1 MQKVN
6 FLQKILIV
14 IEVQIPT
21 KVVCRIINCY
31 TILQKLSAAR
41 PTKVVCKI
49 INCYIILQK
58 LSAARPTNIDCRII
72 IVIIFCRNFL
82 QPGLR
87 HSSLKKCPLAP
98 KTFCRPN
105 YFLGTWFPGSPIFC
119 TSAWDVES
127 KVWTK
132 SVKNWLRFKHLKWLR
147 LVEIWCGFLYFVR
160 IGPGM

>member
-119 TSAWDVES
+119 TSGLVNNLC
-127 KVWTK
+127 VCVIRI
-132 SVKNWLRFKHLKWLR
+132 VKLCQEKQCAKFD
-147 LVEIWCGFLYFVR
+147 
-160 IGPGM
+160 